1 MYNNKDKELY
11 EINIDK
17 LCYIL
22 ESGTI
27 YILIPRKGTKTV
39 LYLAPFHGYT
49 RLHICR
55 LTPRKGQRI

>member
-17 LCYIL
+17 LCYSL

-27 YILIPRKGTKTV
+27 YILIPRKGTKTR
-39 LYLAPFHGYT
+39 YNMFGN
-49 RLHICR
+49 
-55 LTPRKGQRI
+55 